1 MGLLDKIHRAISG
14 MEEDSPEHLE
24 GYRRIGDE
32 VYQAQVELS
41 DAQNPRVLLLLR
53 VAEYFQTVANALL
66 LIPTLDSKSLT
77 SVPQITHL
85 VAEDW
90 FGRIPE
96 LLIAARQEAI
106 VPNSSTV
113 VLPIQLGQPR
123 HSDGTCPLSHLAGLR
138 RATDAAFE
146 FVTPDVSRV
155 RVHPEQNAKI
165 LLLYEETRTRK
176 NTADAIVGSLSEGKK
191 IPSRSHEEAREEYWK
206 GIRQCL
212 LITQGLRDISLL
224 PSRLGRRSTLDLED
238 PWKVTSRLAISDIRT
253 SGEDGQVEQELRTL
267 WDRYPIRDAEHTYI
281 NTVEDLQKRGKIVE
295 NGYWFRVPFQSVY
308 QVKGEQV
315 EINGSIIP
323 RGHEFVFDFGDEHE
337 PGRLRHQ
344 ASFGYSEDRE
354 HGDTTDS

>member
-32 VYQAQVELS
+32 VYRAQVELS
-41 DAQNPRVLLLLR
+41 DAQNSRVLLLVR
-53 VAEYFQTVANALL
+53 VAEYFQAIANALL
-66 LIPTLDSKSLT
+66 FIPSLDSKSLA
-77 SVPQITHL
+77 SVPQVTHM

-113 VLPIQLGQPR
+113 VLPIQLGQHR

-146 FVTPDVSRV
+146 FVTPDVSQIW
-155 RVHPEQNAKI
+155 VHPEQNAKI
-165 LLLYEETRTRK
+165 LLLYEEARTRRD
-176 NTADAIVGSLSEGKK
+176 TADAMVGSLSEGKK
-191 IPSRSHEEAREEYWK
+191 LPSKSHEEAREQYWK
-206 GIRQCL
+206 CLRQCL
-212 LITQGLRDISLL
+212 LITQGLQDSTLL

-238 PWKVTSRLAISDIRT
+238 PWKITSRLAIADIRA
-253 SGEDGQVEQELRTL
+253 SGEDGQVKQELRVL
-267 WDRYPIRDAEHTYI
+267 WARYPIRDAEHAYI
-281 NTVEDLQKRGKIVE
+281 NTVEDLQTRGKIIE
-295 NGYWFRVPFQSVY
+295 NGYWYRVPFQSVY
-308 QVKGEQV
+308 QVKSEQV

-323 RGHEFVFDFGDEHE
+323 RGHEFVFDFGDEHD
-337 PGRLRHQ
+337 PGRFRHQ

-354 HGDTTDS
+354 HGNTSDS